1 MTVTANDLKVKGIG
15 ILESMLRTLDEVL
28 ISVRGQSKYVVVDIQ
43 RYEYLRECELE
54 HAYTQVQQERAE
66 GKSRIMTA
74 QEHIAEIED
83 ALQD

>member
-1 MTVTANDLKVKGIG
+1 MTITANDLKVKGVG
-15 ILESMLRTLDEVL
+15 ILESMLHKLDEVL
-28 ISVRGQSKYVVVDIQ
+28 ISVRGQSKYVVVDIK

-54 HAYTQVQQERAE
+54 HAYAEVQKERVE

-74 QEHIAEIED
+74 QEHIAELED